1 MSAPI
6 EQHDCKGDGW
16 VKKPNLRRD
25 MSNATRDLLSISG
38 PRVLRKAQ
46 AGDSLTRVLAF

>member
-6 EQHDCKGDGW
+6 EQHDCKGVGW
-16 VKKPNLRRD
+16 VKKSNLRRD
-25 MSNATRDLLSISG
+25 MSNATRDLLFISG

-46 AGDSLTRVLAF
+46 AGYSLTRVLAF